1 MGVGCTAVTALV
13 TPTEIMQVILDVYFV
28 SRMVL
33 QKKCLMITNPMIP
46 KKRRELKRL
55 EGLLKKTELKE
66 FSTYRDLLET
76 VNTNKIKVCMPT
88 NK

>member
-1 MGVGCTAVTALV
+1 
-13 TPTEIMQVILDVYFV
+13 MQVILDVYFV

-33 QKKCLMITNPMIP
+33 QKKCQMITNPTTL
-46 KKRRELKRL
+46 KKRRELKRQ

-66 FSTYRDLLET
+66 FSTYQDLLET
-76 VNTNKIKVCMPT
+76 VNTNKIKVCMLT